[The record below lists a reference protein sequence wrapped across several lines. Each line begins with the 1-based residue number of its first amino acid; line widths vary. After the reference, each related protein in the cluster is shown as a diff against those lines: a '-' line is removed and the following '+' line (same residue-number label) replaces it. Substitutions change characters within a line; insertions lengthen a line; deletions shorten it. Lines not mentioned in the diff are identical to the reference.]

1 MKHIQYLILFVLFP
15 FLIFISLYSCL
26 DNSFFYSAS
35 ADVSNNN
42 HIIDYN
48 VTNTDKIKKVKDIQ
62 SQREVLGII
71 KNGTFIEAE
80 TKLSFKL
87 TNIGLLDELLPET
100 GLLNLSNYEGKVI
113 RVSNEKIDNEWIW
126 DANITDLTDPMLTKI
141 FKKKFNFP

>member
-1 MKHIQYLILFVLFP
+1 MKHMQYLILFVLFP

-26 DNSFFYSAS
+26 DNSFFYSSS
-35 ADVSNNN
+35 ADV
-42 HIIDYN
+42 
-48 VTNTDKIKKVKDIQ
+48 IQ
-62 SQREVLGII
+62 SQREVLGVI

-87 TNIGLLDELLPET
+87 TNIGLLDELLPES

-126 DANITDLTDPMLTKI
+126 DAKITELTDPMLTKI
-141 FKKKFNFP
+141 FKK

>member
-1 MKHIQYLILFVLFP
+1 MQYLILFVLFP

-26 DNSFFYSAS
+26 DNSLFYSSS
-35 ADVSNNN
+35 ADVSNKN

-48 VTNTDKIKKVKDIQ
+48 ITNTDKIKKVKDIQ

-87 TNIGLLDELLPET
+87 TNIGLLDELLPES

-126 DANITDLTDPMLTKI
+126 DANITDLIDPMLTKI
-141 FKKKFNFP
+141 FKKKFNFQ

>member
-1 MKHIQYLILFVLFP
+1 MKLIQYLILFVLFP
-15 FLIFISLYSCL
+15 FLIFISLYSSL

-35 ADVSNNN
+35 ADFSNNN
-42 HIIDYN
+42 HINDYN
-48 VTNTDKIKKVKDIQ
+48 LTNTDKIKKIKNIQ

-100 GLLNLSNYEGKVI
+100 GLLNLSKYEGKVI
-113 RVSNEKIDNEWIW
+113 RISNEKIDNEWIW
-126 DANITDLTDPMLTKI
+126 GAKITDVTDPMLTKI
-141 FKKKFNFP
+141 FKKKFNFQ